1 MGPPHG
7 AEDTGMSRPRV
18 GVLMGGPSPEREVSL
33 ASGRRVVAAM
43 DHGRYDVIPLEVPR
57 SGAWFPPSGLDVAF
71 IAMHGPFGEDG
82 TIQGMLEFA
91 GIPYTG
97 SGVLASALGMD
108 KRRSRQLFGF
118 NGIPTP
124 AYLTITRAEFPNHEP
139 SLVDDIR
146 KTLGFPCV
154 VKPNAQ
160 GSSIGVSIVTD
171 SERLGP
177 ALDLALGLDDTILI
191 EEHLTGAELTCA
203 ILDEVDSG
211 APAALPLI
219 EIVPRREFF
228 NYEAKYTPGAAEE
241 ICPAL
246 LSTEAAERAQ
256 HAALRAYHTLG
267 CAGCARVDLFI
278 READVAVLEVN
289 TIPGLTEGSLLPL
302 AARAAGLDF
311 AALIDRL
318 IDLAVG
324 RARRVR
330 ERAGGVMPG

>member
-1 MGPPHG
+1 
-7 AEDTGMSRPRV
+7 
-18 GVLMGGPSPEREVSL
+18 MGGPSPEHEVSM

-43 DHGRYDVIPLEVPR
+43 DRGRYDVIPLEVPR
-57 SGAWFPPSGLDVAF
+57 TGAWFPPSGLAVAF

-124 AYLTITRAEFPNHEP
+124 AYLTITRTEFPDREP

-203 ILDEVDSG
+203 ILDEVGSG

-241 ICPAL
+241 ICPAR
-246 LSTEAAERAQ
+246 LSAEAAERAQ

-311 AALIDRL
+311 AALIDRM